1 MRILPRGLNGMK
13 EVPVLKE
20 LNDLRQIWSEQSQAS
35 GRSFAPD
42 FSVLDKDTFM
52 TVVPGMLG
60 ENRYTPEQVNDA
72 YLQLHLISEL
82 GGSHAPIATLKEAE
96 LKNKG
101 INTGKYDL
109 EYTYV
114 PKTSEQGI
122 IDDTRSREHTAQAFL
137 EGWKLRPT
145 ITNAA
150 HLQDTSDTLDRFI
163 TTGSK
168 DLIANTGFRTKK
180 KRGSDEHQRAV
191 VQNFNDASGGYD
203 RLTRDYIVNQKRE
216 FGHDIAVEMGGP
228 DTSDNGRMQAKGANR
243 AAGKYVG
250 EEGAKRMFGLKYKD
264 NMKRMSGELLARYND
279 YLYDDLTDVLRQ

>member
-1 MRILPRGLNGMK
+1 MRGLPRGLPGMK

-20 LNDLRQIWSEQSQAS
+20 LNDYRDIVHDLTGKNI
-35 GRSFAPD
+35 D
-42 FSVLDKDTFM
+42 LSVMDKETFM
-52 TVVPGMLG
+52 ETMAKSTLG
-60 ENRYTPEQVNDA
+60 SRYSTDEINDA

-82 GGSHAPIATLKEAE
+82 GGSHAPIATLQEAV

-101 INTGKYDL
+101 KNTGKYDL
-109 EYTYV
+109 EYTYE

-145 ITNAA
+145 ITNAL
-150 HLQDTSDTLDRFI
+150 HLQDTSDALDRFL

-168 DLIANTGFRTKK
+168 DLIANTGFRAKK
-180 KRGSDEHQRAV
+180 QRGTDEHQQAL

-243 AAGKYVG
+243 AAGKFIG
-250 EEGAKRMFGLKYKD
+250 EEGAKRMFGAKYKD
-264 NMKRMSGELLARYND
+264 NMKRMSGQALATYND
-279 YLYDDLTDVLRQ
+279 YLLNGSTGDVLL

>member
-1 MRILPRGLNGMK
+1 MRILPRGLPGMK
-13 EVPVLKE
+13 EVPVLTE
-20 LNDLRQIWSEQSQAS
+20 LNDLRQAWSET
-35 GRSFAPD
+35 GRPAPD

-52 TVVPGMLG
+52 AQIPAMLG
-60 ENRYTPEQVNDA
+60 ETKYTADQLNDA

-101 INTGKYDL
+101 VNTGKYDL

-145 ITNAA
+145 ITNSV
-150 HLQDTSDTLDRFI
+150 HLQDTSDSLDRFL

-168 DLIANTGFRTKK
+168 DYIANTGFRAKK
-180 KRGSDEHQRAV
+180 GRGTDEHQEAL

-216 FGHDIAVEMGGP
+216 FGHDIAVEAGGP
-228 DTSDNGRMQAKGANR
+228 DTSANGRMQAKGANR

-250 EEGAKRMFGLKYKD
+250 EAGAKRMFGAKYKD
-264 NMKRMSGELLARYND
+264 NMKRMSGQALAHYND
-279 YLYDDLTDVLRQ
+279 YLFDDGIGDVLL